1 MVLLMIVYVLEIP
14 FAVDNK
20 QLREIDFVKLISLL
34 CLPFIFYL
42 ELVLTDF
49 FLKSQVVDILG
60 LLAIWSLL
68 QLLIPALL
76 VWKQL

>member
-34 CLPFIFYL
+34 YLPFIFYL

-76 VWKQL
+76 V